1 MTLRS
6 YNKTNDKNTYSSE
19 KDLIYTKEKI
29 LELLFVIGFQE
40 KDLET
45 ITIDEIINKIR
56 DLYPY
61 VRVDNYREFNSEA
74 ELYLQEI
81 NILLAVRARRLWFKY
96 QLIKNNNNTN

>member
-1 MTLRS
+1 MILRS
-6 YNKTNDKNTYSSE
+6 YDKTSGKNTYNLQ

-29 LELLFVIGFQE
+29 LEILFIIGCEE